1 MMRQSL
7 ISDGFHE
14 VQRRELN
21 KAWAKFFYD
30 ANMPF
35 AVAKNAAFKE
45 AVMKTAAFK
54 KPYVPPSYHDIRTT
68 LLVQARADL
77 EAQLDKRVAESV
89 QKFGG
94 TLAIDEWTS
103 VNSRPLCNA
112 MLMSPNGE
120 LFLGSVDTT
129 GNEKTATYMASLM
142 ERFIEQVG
150 PHNIVQVCTNN
161 DRSMLRASPAWP
173 REAALAS
180 WFTGSTKARAG
191 PEGALACTVPPKSGP
206 ENIVNKHIP

>member
-1 MMRQSL
+1 MMKQSL

-14 VQRRELN
+14 VQRRELD

-30 ANMPF
+30 ANVPF

-89 QKFGG
+89 RKFGG
-94 TLAIDEWTS
+94 TLALDGWTS

-112 MLMSPNGE
+112 MLVSPSGE

-150 PHNIVQVCTNN
+150 PAT
-161 DRSMLRASPAWP
+161 LFKF
-173 REAALAS
+173 AL
-180 WFTGSTKARAG
+180 TTIDQ
-191 PEGALACTVPPKSGP
+191 C
-206 ENIVNKHIP
+206 